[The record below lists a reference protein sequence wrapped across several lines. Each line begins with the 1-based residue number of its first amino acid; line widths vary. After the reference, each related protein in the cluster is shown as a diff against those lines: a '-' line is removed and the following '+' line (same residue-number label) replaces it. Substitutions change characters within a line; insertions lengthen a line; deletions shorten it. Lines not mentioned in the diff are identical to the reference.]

1 MKIVKSINLQGNN
14 FRAAIVGLLGAF
26 TFFVLKELIQEPLL
40 FLIAIISMVVA
51 VLLAKKTAQH
61 FHAGHTHAG
70 DSPLDVV
77 AVSVLFLANILHPA
91 VDGFSIHQIFTNGGI
106 VAGGVF
112 VGGVILHEV
121 FRQSALVPAFKAMGV
136 GWYWVVSTAVVGIG
150 LGIGM
155 GVIGSYVLDKH
166 EGVIDIA
173 TVFAYTFIIS
183 EFYAVDHGFKKNTPK
198 FVLAGI
204 VIGTILSLFVNAH

>member
-51 VLLAKKTAQH
+51 VLLAQKTTQH

-77 AVSVLFLANILHPA
+77 VVSVLFLANILHPA

-106 VAGGVF
+106 VA
-112 VGGVILHEV
+112 
-121 FRQSALVPAFKAMGV
+121 
-136 GWYWVVSTAVVGIG
+136 
-150 LGIGM
+150 
-155 GVIGSYVLDKH
+155 
-166 EGVIDIA
+166 
-173 TVFAYTFIIS
+173 
-183 EFYAVDHGFKKNTPK
+183 
-198 FVLAGI
+198 
-204 VIGTILSLFVNAH
+204 